1 MAWLY
6 LVSGASEIAGRR
18 KLLGPGRLV
27 ETWPDLYVAGDFW
40 VGETAKALLDGVAT
54 PLAIK
59 LTVDG
64 SAVPI
69 YYGPRLAEVESL
81 PMEESLRARVLSA
94 HGIAVAWITV
104 DQFGQRTVYEPRGPA
119 DPIFFLRRPAGT
131 TAHIWRLF
139 TQRREAHV
147 YMAEYYGKDSE
158 GREWA
163 EALPVETF
171 DELVGR
177 HGVPG

>member
-1 MAWLY
+1 MAQLY
-6 LVSGASEIAGRR
+6 LVSGAGEIARRR

-40 VGETAKALLDGVAT
+40 VGETSKALLDGVAT
-54 PLAIK
+54 PLGIK

-64 SAVPI
+64 SAVPV
-69 YYGPRLAEVESL
+69 YYGPRLSDMESL

-94 HGIAVAWITV
+94 HGIAVAWITL
-104 DQFGQRTVYEPRGPA
+104 DQFGQRTVYEPHGPA

-131 TAHIWRLF
+131 VAHIWRFF
-139 TQRREAHV
+139 TRRREAHV
-147 YMAEYYGKDSE
+147 YMAEYYRKDGE
-158 GREWA
+158 GRDWA
-163 EALPVETF
+163 AALPAETF
-171 DELVGR
+171 DELLER